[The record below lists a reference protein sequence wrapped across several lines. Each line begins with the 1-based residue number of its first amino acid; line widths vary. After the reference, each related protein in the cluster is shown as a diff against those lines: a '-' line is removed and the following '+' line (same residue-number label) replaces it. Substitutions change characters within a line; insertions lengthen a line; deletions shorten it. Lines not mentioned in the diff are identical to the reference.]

1 MKRQSRAD
9 EIEEL
14 VGAIGQTFVGLT
26 VNCARCH
33 AHKFDPISQDEY
45 YQLSA
50 AVAGLNHGTREIQQ
64 PGQREELLELQAK
77 EKDVASRIAGI
88 RATIREQII
97 EKRKSIKTPAI
108 ELPEPLASWEFEE
121 DFKGQ
126 YW

>member
-1 MKRQSRAD
+1 MPYSEFVRMQVAGDVIKPDTAEGYAAVGFLVAAVHNTVVGGSEMMKRQSRAD

-64 PGQREELLELQAK
+64 PGQRA
-77 EKDVASRIAGI
+77 
-88 RATIREQII
+88 
-97 EKRKSIKTPAI
+97 PAC
-108 ELPEPLASWEFEE
+108 
-121 DFKGQ
+121 
-126 YW
+126 